1 MDGAW
6 VFAVIGVVGGAIHVL
21 NTTLDQIPRMAD
33 RMVKAA
39 RAMREAKAALKALR
53 GK

>member
-6 VFAVIGVVGGAIHVL
+6 VFAAIGVVGGAVYVL
-21 NTTLDQIPRMAD
+21 NTTLDQIPRTAE

-39 RAMREAKAALKALR
+39 HALREAKAALKALR
-53 GK
+53 QK